1 MSLKIRKLPGLF
13 LCICLFAL
21 AGCGL
26 FGLPM
31 AAQQGGGLT
40 APTVQSQ
47 AGNKSIV
54 PSATALTVEITN
66 FCNGQAQ
73 TNYGWLVQFCD
84 GSLSLSNLPV
94 TLTSTMAAAS
104 QQGQKAWCY
113 ANQWTNSANQLSVPK
128 DTSGNP
134 IIPALA
140 NCPSGVA
147 PAPVT
152 APSGASATP
161 AKS

>member
-1 MSLKIRKLPGLF
+1 MKGLKTGLV
-13 LCICLFAL
+13 AL
-21 AGCGL
+21 ALLSLSALSLNACGI
-26 FGLPM
+26 FGLPA

-40 APTVQSQ
+40 APTPQSQ
-47 AGNKSIV
+47 LSNRSIV

-73 TNYGWLVQFCD
+73 TNYGWLVQFCG
-84 GSLSLSNLPV
+84 GSLSLSTLPV
-94 TLTSTMAAAS
+94 SLTSTMAAAS

-113 ANQWTNSANQLSVPK
+113 ANQWTNAANQLSVPK
-128 DTSGNP
+128 DQAGNP

-152 APSGASATP
+152 APTGAAAT
-161 AKS
+161 KS

>member
-1 MSLKIRKLPGLF
+1 MSLKIRKLTGLF

-54 PSATALTVEITN
+54 PSATALYVEITN
-66 FCNGQAQ
+66 FCNGQAL

-113 ANQWTNSANQLSVPK
+113 ANQWTNAANQLSVPK
-128 DTSGNP
+128 DQAGNP
-134 IIPALA
+134 IIPTLG
-140 NCPSGVA
+140 NCPTGVA

-152 APSGASATP
+152 APSGASVTP